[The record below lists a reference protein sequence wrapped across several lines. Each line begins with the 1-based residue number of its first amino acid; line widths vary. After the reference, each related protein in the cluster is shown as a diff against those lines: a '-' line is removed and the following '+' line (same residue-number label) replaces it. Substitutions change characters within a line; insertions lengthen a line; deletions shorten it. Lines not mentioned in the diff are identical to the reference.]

1 MKIHDVAQ
9 GTREWLELRSGIP
22 TASEFGKILTPTGK
36 LSESSEP
43 YMHALIAERLMGHP
57 RVEFMST
64 WMNRGNLMES
74 EAVGYYEFQCDC
86 ETETIGFVTND
97 EQTVGA
103 SPDRTVGEEG
113 LLEIKVPKDE
123 THVGYLLRKPAD
135 KKYYPQL
142 QGQLWITGRKWVDI
156 LSYHPEMPMA
166 LVRVERD
173 EAYIE
178 SLSKVV
184 TAFSNA
190 LEEEY
195 AKLVESGVVGQ
206 VKREP
211 RPVSLVELL
220 KQSLIE
226 INRAEQVQ
234 RSL

>member
-1 MKIHDVAQ
+1 MKIHDCLQ
-9 GTREWLELRSGIP
+9 GTREWLELRAGIP

-64 WMNRGNLMES
+64 WMNRGNQMEA
-74 EAVGYYEFQCDC
+74 EAVDYYEFQCDC
-86 ETETIGFVTND
+86 ETSRVGFVTND

-103 SPDRTVGEEG
+103 SPDRVVGDDG

-142 QGQLWITGRKWVDI
+142 QGQLWITERKWVDI

-173 EAYIE
+173 EAYID
-178 SLSKVV
+178 SLRKVV
-184 TAFSNA
+184 MAFSAA

-195 AKLVESGVVGQ
+195 GKLINSGVITQ
-206 VKREP
+206 VRREP
-211 RPVSLVELL
+211 RALSLVEIL

-226 INRAEQVQ
+226 VNAQQVS
-234 RSL
+234 R